1 MEEKL
6 IIVMYIGVVG
16 IRSEDIPEYVQK
28 VTNRIAPSFE
38 GELIVIPVQ
47 STDTK
52 IECINPKYITD
63 EELVRQHTDMMKKL
77 QEELQFQADLLKKNK
92 DE

>member
-38 GELIVIPVQ
+38 GELIVIG
-47 STDTK
+47 S
-52 IECINPKYITD
+52 IN
-63 EELVRQHTDMMKKL
+63 
-77 QEELQFQADLLKKNK
+77 
-92 DE
+92 